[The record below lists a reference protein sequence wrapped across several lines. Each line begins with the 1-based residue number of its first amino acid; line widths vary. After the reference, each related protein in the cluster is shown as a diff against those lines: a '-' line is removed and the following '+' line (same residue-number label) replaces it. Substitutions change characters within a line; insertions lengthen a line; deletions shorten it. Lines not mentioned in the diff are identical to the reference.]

1 MLNEVWKDIPQY
13 EGLYQ
18 VSNVGRVKALPR
30 QRSNYT
36 GGTWI
41 QSEHIMAL
49 TINKKGYEKVA
60 LRNEY
65 GVRKNESVHRLV
77 ALAFIPNPEGKPEVN
92 HINCVRHDNRVENL
106 EWCSHQENCI
116 HTSVCGNKSNKLI
129 QCIETQQIF
138 NTSTDAAKVN
148 GGDAGNIRKAARD
161 QSKSVYGFHYIY
173 IEKPVF
179 LGEPKTLK
187 ND

>member
-30 QRSNYT
+30 ERVNHT
-36 GGTWI
+36 GGRWI
-41 QSEHIMAL
+41 QPELILS
-49 TINKKGYEKVA
+49 TSFTKDGYEKVS
-60 LRNEY
+60 LHTKNHK
-65 GVRKNESVHRLV
+65 RKTERIHRLV

-92 HINCVRHDNRVENL
+92 HINCIRHDNRVENL
-106 EWCSHQENCI
+106 EWCSHQENCAY
-116 HTSVCGNKSNKLI
+116 TSVCGNKSDKLI

-138 NTSTDAAKVN
+138 NTSTEAAKVN
-148 GGDAGNIRKAARD
+148 GGDAGNIRKAAREYNR
-161 QSKSVYGFHYIY
+161 SVYGFHYIY

-179 LGEPKTLK
+179 LGESQTLK